1 MRRLRLFAI
10 VGVATVCSAGVAL
23 ATHVPQVDPATVPEG
38 FLAAHNEVEGI
49 RFSSIERAVEDGKA
63 DVFIQHA
70 RLDPNA
76 ATPWHTRPGPVF
88 VEVVQGSLTYEDA
101 EHGKCRR
108 LKYKAG
114 EGFFDRG
121 GGHVH
126 RAVAGA
132 AGAHF
137 YPVYVLPPGSETHV
151 VPAESPE
158 ECTPGG
164 GNDDPSDK
172 SDDHDNHHHD
182 HHDDDDDDRG
192 GKSTDH

>member
-49 RFSSIERAVEDGKA
+49 RMSSIERAVEDGKA

-76 ATPWHTRPGPVF
+76 ATPWHTHPALGT
-88 VEVVQGSLTYEDA
+88 SAACT
-101 EHGKCRR
+101 CRALR
-108 LKYKAG
+108 G

-151 VPAESPE
+151 APPRRPRSVRREAGVTIPRTRATTTTTITTTTTTTT
-158 ECTPGG
+158 TP
-164 GNDDPSDK
+164 S
-172 SDDHDNHHHD
+172 
-182 HHDDDDDDRG
+182 G

>member
-49 RFSSIERAVEDGKA
+49 RMSSIERAVEDGKA

-76 ATPWHTRPGPVF
+76 ATPWHTHPALYFSRLHLPCSAGRGLLRSRGWPRPP
-88 VEVVQGSLTYEDA
+88 
-101 EHGKCRR
+101 RR
-108 LKYKAG
+108 RWSS
-114 EGFFDRG
+114 RG
-121 GGHVH
+121 TLLPGL
-126 RAVAGA
+126 RAA
-132 AGAHF
+132 ARF
-137 YPVYVLPPGSETHV
+137 RDPRS
-151 VPAESPE
+151 PAEAPE

-164 GNDDPSDK
+164 GSDNPSDK

-182 HHDDDDDDRG
+182 HHDDDDAKRR
-192 GKSTDH
+192 

>member
-49 RFSSIERAVEDGKA
+49 RMSSIERAVEDGKA

-76 ATPWHTRPGPVF
+76 ATPWHTHPALGT
-88 VEVVQGSLTYEDA
+88 SAACT
-101 EHGKCRR
+101 CRALR
-108 LKYKAG
+108 G

-151 VPAESPE
+151 VPAEAPE

-164 GNDDPSDK
+164 GSDDPSDK

-182 HHDDDDDDRG
+182 HHDDDDAKRR
-192 GKSTDH
+192 